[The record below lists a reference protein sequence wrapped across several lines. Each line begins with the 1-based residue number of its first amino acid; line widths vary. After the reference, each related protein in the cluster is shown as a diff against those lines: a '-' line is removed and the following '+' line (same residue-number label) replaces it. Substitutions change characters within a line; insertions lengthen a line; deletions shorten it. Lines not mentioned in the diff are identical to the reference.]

1 MHRLGLAALISG
13 LVAAGQF
20 QVARGHTGDTYTVEM
35 TANGFVPSRLDVL
48 AGDTL
53 RFQNSDQSDHWPASD
68 VHPTHELYPDL
79 DAQRPIAPG
88 DSWSFALFRPGAW
101 RFHDHLNPQFTGQ
114 VVVLPDTHPVSSDS
128 GGTDSQPGAVAR
140 FFAAVRRFYER
151 VFEAGKLFLAEAF
164 PPRQTV
170 GLASP
175 TEVAAAQVETE
186 FRQPIAAD
194 LEDLY
199 AELDL
204 GCGSEDFD
212 CLAGFFRDETSA
224 YGPTLA
230 IDLLLK
236 LREDGQVSSIVD
248 EHALGHHIGR
258 QTAESF
264 GVNENAF
271 LLCPMAALNGGCQ
284 HGFFEYVLGK
294 TTTSAEAANLIC
306 SSLDEQY
313 SAKFRFYCYHGVG
326 HGVMMAAAY
335 DLDRALSMC
344 DTFLGLTA
352 QDGCWQGV
360 FMENVNAG
368 MRGDAREGVFSISD
382 PLAPCNG
389 VAEKYQHECYVNH
402 AGYLMTYFDNDVG
415 LATTACLQALE
426 DYIGSCLQ
434 SIGLMVTNP
443 VWQPDLLDEVAGK
456 DFVEIAWELCMQFPA
471 SRRDQCVLGA
481 IDNIHNFDEFEL
493 SRAISFCNIV
503 DPQYQELCYRRMGLN
518 LKNNAT
524 DLEEVRKACASLVA
538 EFEPACLAG
547 AELEPQG
554 SEGQNDGYAERG
566 NAAIG

>member
-1 MHRLGLAALISG
+1 MHRLGLATLIAV

-20 QVARGHTGDTYTVEM
+20 QVVRGHTGDTYTVQM

-53 RFQNSDQSDHWPASD
+53 LFKNSDQSDHWPASD
-68 VHPTHELYPDL
+68 VHPTHQLYPEL

-88 DSWSFALFRPGAW
+88 ESWSFALFRPGVW
-101 RFHDHLNPQFTGQ
+101 GFHDHLNPQFTGQ
-114 VVVLPDTHPVSSDS
+114 VVVLPDAHPVATDS
-128 GGTDSQPGAVAR
+128 TGTGSQPGALAR
-140 FFAAVRRFYER
+140 FFAAVKRFYER

-164 PPRQTV
+164 PPRATASQ
-170 GLASP
+170 ASP
-175 TEVAAAQVETE
+175 TEVVAAQVETE
-186 FRQPIAAD
+186 FRPPTAAD
-194 LEDLY
+194 LEDIYSGLV
-199 AELDL
+199 L
-204 GCGSEDFD
+204 GCESEDFD
-212 CLAGFFRDETSA
+212 CLTGFFRDETSSF
-224 YGPTLA
+224 GPTLA
-230 IDLLLK
+230 IDLLLR
-236 LREDGQVSSIVD
+236 LRDDGRVSSTVD

-368 MRGDAREGVFSISD
+368 MRGDAREGVFSTSD

-402 AGYLMTYFDNDVG
+402 AGYLMTYFANDVG

-426 DYIGSCLQ
+426 DFIGSCLQ

-443 VWQPDLLDEVAGK
+443 VWQPDLLEDVAGK
-456 DFVEIAWELCMQFPA
+456 TFVEIAWELCMQFPA
-471 SRRDQCVLGA
+471 SRRDQCVLGG
-481 IDNIHNFDEFEL
+481 IDNIHNFDEFDL
-493 SRAISFCNIV
+493 SRAVSFCDIV
-503 DPQYQELCYRRMGLN
+503 DPKYQELCYRRMGLN

-524 DLEEVRKACASLVA
+524 DLEEVRAACASLVA
-538 EFEPACLAG
+538 KFEPVCLAG
-547 AELEPQG
+547 AELEPPS
-554 SEGQNDGYAERG
+554 SEGQNDG
-566 NAAIG
+566 